1 MHLNKNEAYEQAHIG
16 AQAAELLDKK
26 VSQLWS
32 LQIFHF
38 HPKNCRKNKLTNFL
52 WKYELR
58 QLIFLG
64 KVVSKSF
71 FITTCRLDICCWD
84 SFAKEKLSK
93 VYIYMLRTNQIV
105 GFVTVPAWKKMIFF
119 ITWQWKQ

>member
-16 AQAAELLDKK
+16 VQAAELLDKK

-32 LQIFHF
+32 LQIFH
-38 HPKNCRKNKLTNFL
+38 PQNCRKNKLTNFL

-58 QLIFLG
+58 QLIFLV

-71 FITTCRLDICCWD
+71 FITTFRLDICCWD
-84 SFAKEKLSK
+84 SFAKEELSK
-93 VYIYMLRTNQIV
+93 VYI
-105 GFVTVPAWKKMIFF
+105 
-119 ITWQWKQ
+119 

>member
-16 AQAAELLDKK
+16 VQAAELLDKK

-71 FITTCRLDICCWD
+71 FKTTCRLDICCWD
-84 SFAKEKLSK
+84 SFAQEKLSK
-93 VYIYMLRTNQIV
+93 VYIYM
-105 GFVTVPAWKKMIFF
+105 
-119 ITWQWKQ
+119 